1 MLSQPIRSVG
11 DMTNLV
17 APLDDDPA
25 AGPELSGILLRY
37 AAALVMQEVTRPTS
51 VAEIAEAIERLGVR
65 IPGRKGKTV
74 SDALRWEQRNGRVV
88 RVGRDR
94 YVGGAPMPR
103 STRSRARKA
112 IADARRTGLGNK
124 GLW

>member
-1 MLSQPIRSVG
+1 MSTSEIDQ
-11 DMTNLV
+11 NH
-17 APLDDDPA
+17 A

-37 AAALVMQEVTRPTS
+37 AVALVMQGVTTPTS
-51 VAEIAEAIERLGVR
+51 VAAIADAVEGMGVR
-65 IPGRKGKTV
+65 VPGRKGKSI
-74 SDALRWEQRNGRVV
+74 SDALRWEHRNGRVV

-124 GLW
+124 SLW